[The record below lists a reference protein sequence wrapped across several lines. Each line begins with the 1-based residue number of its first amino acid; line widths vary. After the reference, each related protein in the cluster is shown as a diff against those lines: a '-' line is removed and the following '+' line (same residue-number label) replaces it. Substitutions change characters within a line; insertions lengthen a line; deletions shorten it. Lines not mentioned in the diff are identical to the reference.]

1 MIINHGTSEQFWG
14 LKLKKKV
21 NSKLNIKKNVQSV
34 VYRLYK

>member
-14 LKLKKKV
+14 LKFLKV
-21 NSKLNIKKNVQSV
+21 NSKLNIKKNIQSV